1 MQELVK
7 QLAEYAALSIEL
19 VAILVVTL
27 GSLEAVVAAIRM
39 IFTGRSDMARREAM
53 LKYARWL
60 AAGLTFQLAG
70 DIVHTAIT
78 PTWDDIGRLAAIAVI
93 RTFLTFFLER
103 DIKEMRERNA
113 RQIGPDP
120 NELRTS
126 KGVSHG

>member
-7 QLAEYAALSIEL
+7 QLAEHVALSIEL
-19 VAILVVTL
+19 VAILVVTV
-27 GSLEAVVAAIRM
+27 GTLEAVAAAIRM
-39 IFTGRSDMARREAM
+39 IFTERSDSARREAM

-70 DIVHTAIT
+70 DIVHTAVE
-78 PTWDDIGRLAAIAVI
+78 PTWDGIGRLAAIAVI

-120 NELRTS
+120 NALRT
-126 KGVSHG
+126 